1 MADSALA
8 AVQALD
14 DQRLKLV
21 DEFVRRA
28 WNMWRSL
35 TPSDWWNDAVAEG
48 AAAYVTQ
55 QHIAFVK
62 AMRQQGISY
71 ADTMLRLAGVNG
83 LGDIP
88 QYEVVRANTD
98 PWQVAMRVADE
109 YRTQAVKN
117 PEIRPATWDEI
128 LKDADQSAADHVKA
142 WLMSAKIQ
150 LENNAVTDGYVTQN
164 RAIQSRYRSSGVE
177 RYRRV
182 IHPELSKTGSCGL
195 CVVAATN
202 TFTRADLMP
211 MHHNCFPAWV
221 PVMSPTGVRAADTRE
236 YRGIIVDVQAK
247 SGGRFSVT
255 PNHPILTTNG
265 WVKAGLLKVGDS
277 LLRYRSDAPRVFSD
291 TPDDKNCKA
300 PIGEVF
306 HTLSKAAGTVSTSV
320 PVSSEDF
327 HGDGIFDTYVDVV
340 FSDSLL
346 GCDGVPLAL
355 NLPSKSKLLLG
366 GGSKVL
372 LPRNS
377 SLAENRHRHML
388 SSKSIMGFSGKLFS
402 PLWGGV
408 FHSNFGGAASSP
420 PLNAGI
426 SEPSC
431 GGGSADVVSDGEFL
445 QALTGLVTEDEIVD
459 VRTRNWS
466 GQVYNL
472 QTGGNWFVASN
483 YIVHN
488 CKCTVAPITA
498 SNDPGLKLNSDDLMT
513 IYKAAGKTAGRDYST
528 DATDLTKLR
537 VKVVNNSELG
547 PVLLRKDAP
556 VNSNAPEWRLPDMK
570 MTRAQM
576 ERMFARATE
585 FNSRYKEL
593 LDGDKDSV
601 RFRFDGRSYEFKKT
615 VHTKQAWQYV
625 RSLLAYSRG
634 FLGLAA

>member
-48 AAAYVTQ
+48 AAAYVAQ

-83 LGDIP
+83 LGEIP

-98 PWQVAMRVADE
+98 PWQVAMRVADT

-211 MHHNCFPAWV
+211 MH
-221 PVMSPTGVRAADTRE
+221 
-236 YRGIIVDVQAK
+236 
-247 SGGRFSVT
+247 
-255 PNHPILTTNG
+255 
-265 WVKAGLLKVGDS
+265 
-277 LLRYRSDAPRVFSD
+277 
-291 TPDDKNCKA
+291 
-300 PIGEVF
+300 
-306 HTLSKAAGTVSTSV
+306 
-320 PVSSEDF
+320 
-327 HGDGIFDTYVDVV
+327 
-340 FSDSLL
+340 
-346 GCDGVPLAL
+346 
-355 NLPSKSKLLLG
+355 
-366 GGSKVL
+366 
-372 LPRNS
+372 
-377 SLAENRHRHML
+377 NR
-388 SSKSIMGFSGKLFS
+388 
-402 PLWGGV
+402 
-408 FHSNFGGAASSP
+408 
-420 PLNAGI
+420 
-426 SEPSC
+426 
-431 GGGSADVVSDGEFL
+431 
-445 QALTGLVTEDEIVD
+445 
-459 VRTRNWS
+459 
-466 GQVYNL
+466 
-472 QTGGNWFVASN
+472 
-483 YIVHN
+483 
-488 CKCTVAPITA
+488 CKCTVAPIVG

-528 DATDLTKLR
+528 SATDLTKLR

-570 MTRAQM
+570 MTHAQM

-585 FNSRYKEL
+585 FNARYKEL
-593 LDGDKDSV
+593 LNGDKDSV
-601 RFRFDGRSYEFKKT
+601 QFRFDGRSYEFKKT